1 MERKR
6 FKILVESLT
15 LSILFVL
22 FGFVWNN
29 DDPLFLNIGGNI
41 TYYIFVIILLTLY
54 YGLLSGI
61 VSMFVFGISAFFL
74 YEQFPYETFFW
85 YLLITFVLG
94 EFFQYWNRRKERLE
108 EENSF
113 LKEKIEELGRN
124 FFMLKISH
132 DQIEKNYVLKPLS
145 IRSVL
150 RDIRMM
156 ILNKEVDLFK
166 NFLMLIS
173 RFTNIDGGALYIN
186 EDNGFKKVAQI
197 GKGAE
202 LNRDDPLVKQAF
214 IDKTST
220 YLAVN
225 RLEGDVKSEYLA
237 VVPAVD
243 INGNINGL
251 LLITDMPFLSL
262 NKDNLLT
269 INVFLTYLFD
279 EYNLAKGLEE
289 TVVKF
294 PNIHLSFIKELRKL
308 IHLKSKFGIESS
320 IVVFFMLKQDF
331 LDAAF
336 TEIERGLRG
345 FDISTRCS
353 EVEKEKLII
362 LLPFTGDVA
371 AVEFVNR
378 IKEKIEDIFGEEVEG
393 KIKSRILTVENDLEQ
408 TLTKVKE
415 L

>member
-1 MERKR
+1 
-6 FKILVESLT
+6 
-15 LSILFVL
+15 
-22 FGFVWNN
+22 
-29 DDPLFLNIGGNI
+29 
-41 TYYIFVIILLTLY
+41 
-54 YGLLSGI
+54 
-61 VSMFVFGISAFFL
+61 
-74 YEQFPYETFFW
+74 
-85 YLLITFVLG
+85 
-94 EFFQYWNRRKERLE
+94 
-108 EENSF
+108 
-113 LKEKIEELGRN
+113 
-124 FFMLKISH
+124 MLKISH

-378 IKEKIEDIFGEEVEG
+378 IKE
-393 KIKSRILTVENDLEQ
+393 R
-408 TLTKVKE
+408 
-415 L
+415 